1 MRRKSANK
9 ISRKVRMSN
18 AAKSFPESSGVN
30 WAGVEYG
37 EKVGKR
43 VLVSLRRVL
52 KLTIPQ
58 HVVPRDLEI
67 DS

>member
-1 MRRKSANK
+1 
-9 ISRKVRMSN
+9 MSN

>member
-1 MRRKSANK
+1 MRLKCGGMRRKSANK

-43 VLVSLRRVL
+43 VLVSLRSDD
-52 KLTIPQ
+52 TPTCCA
-58 HVVPRDLEI
+58 
-67 DS
+67 